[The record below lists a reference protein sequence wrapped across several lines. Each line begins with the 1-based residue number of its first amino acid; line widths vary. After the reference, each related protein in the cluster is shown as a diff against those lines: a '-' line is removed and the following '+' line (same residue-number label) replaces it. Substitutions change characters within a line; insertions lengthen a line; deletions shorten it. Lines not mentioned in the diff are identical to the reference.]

1 MTEFLTMM
9 VFLQVIPLAAL
20 TDEEAL
26 TEHNGSQSDRKTSLS
41 INTLDVLSVN
51 ELLESVR

>member
-1 MTEFLTMM
+1 MM
-9 VFLQVIPLAAL
+9 PSNIL

-26 TEHNGSQSDRKTSLS
+26 PESSGSLSGRKTSLS
-41 INTLDVLSVN
+41 INTLDILSVN